1 MNVLKSIVIVMIALI
16 ISNAH
21 SADDVSALVNLHQID
36 NSKVKGTVTLMQ
48 GSALTQVSGAARGLD
63 PFTPFPYGSLVYD
76 LSSVPS
82 GPSACHPQNPTSPP
96 RLLGFWNVNP
106 DGTASLDVQIP
117 GLDVSDIGT
126 LSIRL
131 FIPEQPPLLQACGRV
146 NVDY

>member
-1 MNVLKSIVIVMIALI
+1 MRAFNSIVILTITLFSLNV
-16 ISNAH
+16 H
-21 SADDVSALVNLHQID
+21 SAEDVSALVNLHQID

-106 DGTASLDVQIP
+106 DGTASLNVQIP
-117 GLDVSDIGT
+117 GLNVSDIGT
-126 LSIRL
+126 MSIRL

>member
-1 MNVLKSIVIVMIALI
+1 MRAFKSIVTVMIALLS
-16 ISNAH
+16 SNAH
-21 SADDVSALVNLHQID
+21 SADDISALVNLHQID
-36 NSKVKGTVTLMQ
+36 KSNIKGAVTLMQ
-48 GSALTQVSGAARGLD
+48 GTELTQVSGVARGLD
-63 PFTPFPYGSLVYD
+63 PFSPFAYASLVYD

-106 DGTASLDVQIP
+106 DGTASLNVQIP
-117 GLDVSDIGT
+117 GLNVSDIGT
-126 LSIRL
+126 MSIRL